1 VLSGRKI
8 KTFRA
13 SHILKARTNLPLQ
26 RLVDDWL
33 AWDENS
39 ETRQKVAQ
47 LAEQAAFPELQRMM
61 APRLLFGTA
70 GIRGRMGPGFGQ
82 LNDLTI
88 IQTTQVLVLT
98 LIQRYRQC
106 CGSGS
111 VSFWASRIH

>member
-1 VLSGRKI
+1 MK
-8 KTFRA
+8 
-13 SHILKARTNLPLQ
+13 NPPLQ

-39 ETRQKVAQ
+39 ETRQIVAQ
-47 LAEQAAFPELQRMM
+47 LAEQSALPEMQRMM

-88 IQTTQVLVLT
+88 IQTTQVPVLT
-98 LIQRYRQC
+98 FKAIPAVLRIRIREFL
-106 CGSGS
+106 GLPDPDPLVRDTDPDPS
-111 VSFWASRIH
+111 VIKQK

>member
-1 VLSGRKI
+1 VG
-8 KTFRA
+8 
-13 SHILKARTNLPLQ
+13 
-26 RLVDDWL
+26 DWL

-47 LAEQAAFPELQRMM
+47 LADQAAFTELQRMM

-88 IQTTQVLVLT
+88 IQTTQVPVPNFQSDT
-98 LIQRYRQC
+98 
-106 CGSGS
+106 GS
-111 VSFWASRIH
+111 VADPDPLVRDTVPDPSIFKQKY

>member
-1 VLSGRKI
+1 MWGRGPALYK
-8 KTFRA
+8 
-13 SHILKARTNLPLQ
+13 HNYILKAQTNPPLQ

-70 GIRGRMGPGFGQ
+70 GIRGIRP
-82 LNDLTI
+82 
-88 IQTTQVLVLT
+88 
-98 LIQRYRQC
+98 
-106 CGSGS
+106 
-111 VSFWASRIH
+111 

>member
-1 VLSGRKI
+1 M
-8 KTFRA
+8 
-13 SHILKARTNLPLQ
+13 
-26 RLVDDWL
+26 DDWL

-47 LAEQAAFPELQRMM
+47 LAEQAAFPELERMM

-88 IQTTQVLVLT
+88 IQTTQVPVGPDFLKPAVLR
-98 LIQRYRQC
+98 IRIC
-106 CGSGS
+106 
-111 VSFWASRIH
+111 RIHKFLGQYTVYTVIS